1 MLKEPVEKTL
11 VAAAIELYRAPVS
24 CDPCEQS
31 WRALIWSVVAVPF
44 VAVIVAVMTVV
55 VAQIRV

>member
-1 MLKEPVEKTL
+1 MEKTL
-11 VAAAIELYRAPVS
+11 VAAAIERYHTPGS

-44 VAVIVAVMTVV
+44 VAVIVAVVMTVV
-55 VAQIRV
+55 VAAVVVQIRV